1 MPCLLGDIILKPQHC
16 FIKAHRV
23 SSYTTS
29 TQPGSSSTEFRIMY
43 TKSCHPL
50 SQPNLHA
57 FQITPYLAWF
67 SIIKHN
73 NRYFKLDTNKKSS
86 SSTLPKI
93 GSKMRKI
100 FFFLL
105 YLEVDIKSKDFQIW
119 ISVSLLWTKFWAVC
133 SYDAWD
139 LFYYWDWVGSTQHL
153 LN

>member
-29 TQPGSSSTEFRIMY
+29 TQPGSSSTEFKIMY

-50 SQPNLHA
+50 SQLNLHA

-86 SSTLPKI
+86 SSTLPEI

-100 FFFLL
+100 FFFFCAWGYILRAQTFKYEFL
-105 YLEVDIKSKDFQIW
+105 SVCFELNFEQCAHMMLEIYSI
-119 ISVSLLWTKFWAVC
+119 IEIELAV
-133 SYDAWD
+133 
-139 LFYYWDWVGSTQHL
+139 
-153 LN
+153 LNIY

>member
-105 YLEVDIKSKDFQIW
+105 YLGVHILRAKTLKYEFL
-119 ISVSLLWTKFWAVC
+119 SVCFE
-133 SYDAWD
+133 
-139 LFYYWDWVGSTQHL
+139 
-153 LN
+153 LNFEQCAHMMLEIYSIIEIELAPLNIY